1 LDDNPEGVARM
12 KGLKFYLAVVGAL
25 AAASACAQTVLTV
38 SSWLPPTHGMSLA
51 QKEWCELLEK
61 TSAAKM
67 KCNILP
73 RGVANPP
80 GTYDAVKN
88 GLADLSFTVHGYTPG
103 RFVYT
108 QMAEFPFLGNTSE
121 PISVAFNRVASR
133 HPEFMAEEQGI
144 KVITFFT
151 HGPGIIFNT
160 KRAITKVEDLQG
172 LKFRVGGGMVN
183 DISKALGMN
192 VTLKPAPDSY
202 ELLSGGVMDGTLFP
216 AESTESFKIDKIIKY
231 ATTFPGGLYNTSFV
245 FMMNQGRYD
254 KLSAQEKKWVDS
266 ISGEAA
272 ARIFGRAWDNV
283 DRRAFALMQ
292 VNGVQVTKAD
302 AKFVADV
309 KAKTAPLEQKWVKDA
324 QAKGLKNADKVLA
337 EFRSEIAKAE
347 K

>member
-1 LDDNPEGVARM
+1 MKRSLVFVA
-12 KGLKFYLAVVGAL
+12 AAAAL
-25 AAASACAQTVLTV
+25 AGPAAAQTVLTV
-38 SSWLPPTHGMSLA
+38 SSWLPPTHGMSVA
-51 QKEWCELLEK
+51 QKEWCDLLEK
-61 TSAAKM
+61 NTTGKM

-80 GTYDAVKN
+80 GTYDAIKN
-88 GLADLSFTVHGYTPG
+88 GLADVSFTVHGYTPG

-121 PISVAFNRVASR
+121 PISVAFNRVASK
-133 HPEFMAEEQGI
+133 HPEFMAEHQGV

-151 HGPGIIFNT
+151 HGPGIVFNT

-183 DISKALGMN
+183 EISKNLGMN

-254 KLSAQEKKWVDS
+254 KLSAEEKKAVDA
-266 ISGEAA
+266 ISGEPA

-283 DRRAFALMQ
+283 DRRATALMQ
-292 VNGVQVTKAD
+292 VNGVQITKAD
-302 AKFVADV
+302 TKFVADV
-309 KAKTAPLEQKWVKDA
+309 KAKTAPLEQKWVSDA
-324 QAKGLKNADKVLA
+324 AAKGLKDPAKVLA
-337 EFRSEIAKAE
+337 EFRSEIAKQE

>member
-1 LDDNPEGVARM
+1 M
-12 KGLKFYLAVVGAL
+12 KRSLLSL
-25 AAASACAQTVLTV
+25 SAAAAALVCGPAAAQTVLTV
-38 SSWLPPTHGMSLA
+38 STWLPPSHGMSMA
-51 QKEWCELLEK
+51 QKEWCDLLEK
-61 TSAAKM
+61 NTTGKL

-80 GTYDAVKN
+80 GTYDAIKN
-88 GLADLSFTVHGYTPG
+88 GLADVSFTVHGYTPG

-121 PISVAFNRVASR
+121 PISVAFNKVASR
-133 HPEFMAEEQGI
+133 HPEFMAEHQGV

-151 HGPGIIFNT
+151 HGPGIVFNT
-160 KRAITKVEDLQG
+160 KRPITKVEDLGG

-183 DISKALGMN
+183 EIAKLLGMN
-192 VTLKPAPDSY
+192 ATLKPAPDSY
-202 ELLSGGVMDGTLFP
+202 ELLAGGVMDGTLFP

-254 KLSAQEKKWVDS
+254 KLSADEKKAVDAV
-266 ISGEAA
+266 SGEVA
-272 ARIFGRAWDNV
+272 ARVFGRAWDNV
-283 DRRAFALMQ
+283 DRRATALMQ
-292 VNGVQVTKAD
+292 VNQVQIVKAD

-309 KAKTAPLEQKWVKDA
+309 KAKTAPLEQKWVNDA
-324 QAKGLKNADKVLA
+324 ATKGLKDPAKVLA
-337 EFRSEIAKAE
+337 EFRAEIARQE